1 MSQLRERIVVGAVLL
16 GGPVLF
22 YLLLG
27 RGQVA
32 RIERLRQE
40 RLAVEA
46 ELAGPM
52 PFDPLSREER
62 KALADPAAPWR
73 GRIPVVQGDQG
84 RIAHYHWVVSE
95 FQRAS
100 REAGAAVDGL
110 RSSWD
115 PIRASFSLPERL
127 PGAPS
132 TVGIGVDQPER
143 RLQGWVLEARYRGA
157 TDQAFRGLQASGRI
171 LPLLEPVG
179 FRWEAA
185 SGGSISHLALRNLV
199 LEP

>member
-1 MSQLRERIVVGAVLL
+1 MTLPKERILVGAVLL

-27 RGQVA
+27 RSQVA
-32 RIERLRQE
+32 DIERLRQE
-40 RLAVEA
+40 RLVVER

-52 PFDPLSREER
+52 PFEPLSRAER
-62 KALADPAAPWR
+62 KALEDPAAPWR

-84 RIAHYHWVVSE
+84 RLAHYHWVVSE

-100 REAGAAVDGL
+100 REAGASVEGL

-115 PIRASFSLPERL
+115 PIRASFTLPERL
-127 PGAPS
+127 PGAPAATS
-132 TVGIGVDQPER
+132 ADMDHPER

-179 FRWEAA
+179 FRWNAA
-185 SGGSISHLALRNLV
+185 SGGAISHLALRNLV